1 MRQLKDTIQLNLLQQ
16 SEYLRRFSLV
26 FCSRVQEE
34 DTLNKTGILRHVKEI
49 ITKLRTVSDKMSRV
63 LEYHQAL
70 GLVPLQELDQ
80 RSVKRQQ
87 SYDQVKQLLPLRHVY
102 SSLFT
107 TGLHLQNSL
116 IKLRH
121 IEGLFETLEKSKDKE
136 TVANFVPNEKQLLE
150 WLQGFQDIQSELNT
164 CITCLDGGVE
174 EMEFMARPGSRAS
187 GGSSSRSA
195 EEPDPRSA
203 GSERVIKQ
211 DSVTTVKIDET
222 DEIDHMDQVFE
233 AFIAHDFSAEQPG
246 FDDDFVPQQ
255 DSRQSRRVVKELK
268 TVLSERRRDTEERET
283 RALSRQINVAEEHS
297 TDDDSSRL
305 TGHLSL
311 PRSLVTTKILGLS
324 QETDSDAE
332 SIRSDTNTVRS
343 PDSDH
348 ETTHELSDHHRGET
362 RSLCSVNSSRTLS
375 ESSDSNRSDVEV
387 SINISLN
394 CLNILNQVDKSRK
407 VYNRTTMSASYSQVL
422 VYEASHHYN
431 LFAQTPPRVHHKH
444 KKRIVGLRSVSTPDI
459 KSLTQTESSS
469 PYVSLELLD
478 HDEHNSDSGDDPDS
492 SDVDSD
498 DGDDSHRVNPGC
510 NGVLPVNKDDIHS
523 SNSSSSDSSQ
533 DCSKFRKPKSIKRPP
548 LSRKMSSKLKECLLK
563 PSDDN
568 DDDPSSSY
576 KNQAS
581 SYNTSTYIQ
590 KHKETMLLHNHQ
602 PVGFDRGYVKYNF
615 YIGI

>member
-34 DTLNKTGILRHVKEI
+34 DTLNKTGILKHVKEI

-255 DSRQSRRVVKELK
+255 DSRQSRRVVKELE
-268 TVLSERRRDTEERET
+268 TVLSEKRRDTEEREA
-283 RALSRQINVAEEHS
+283 RALSRQINVAEEQS
-297 TDDDSSRL
+297 TDDDRDFRFVL
-305 TGHLSL
+305 D
-311 PRSLVTTKILGLS
+311 K
-324 QETDSDAE
+324 
-332 SIRSDTNTVRS
+332 
-343 PDSDH
+343 
-348 ETTHELSDHHRGET
+348 
-362 RSLCSVNSSRTLS
+362 
-375 ESSDSNRSDVEV
+375 
-387 SINISLN
+387 
-394 CLNILNQVDKSRK
+394 LNIA
-407 VYNRTTMSASYSQVL
+407 TT
-422 VYEASHHYN
+422 
-431 LFAQTPPRVHHKH
+431 
-444 KKRIVGLRSVSTPDI
+444 
-459 KSLTQTESSS
+459 
-469 PYVSLELLD
+469 
-478 HDEHNSDSGDDPDS
+478 
-492 SDVDSD
+492 
-498 DGDDSHRVNPGC
+498 
-510 NGVLPVNKDDIHS
+510 
-523 SNSSSSDSSQ
+523 
-533 DCSKFRKPKSIKRPP
+533 
-548 LSRKMSSKLKECLLK
+548 
-563 PSDDN
+563 
-568 DDDPSSSY
+568 
-576 KNQAS
+576 
-581 SYNTSTYIQ
+581 
-590 KHKETMLLHNHQ
+590 
-602 PVGFDRGYVKYNF
+602 
-615 YIGI
+615 